1 MATVILDLKP
11 LGQRLNALKSTS
23 IDETCVDC
31 TRQNADEIRKRY
43 RDLELPCYEFVA
55 ALRDV
60 DRLNLLADH
69 AQLDP
74 APSLR
79 PFPFRIPRPPK
90 DHEFVKVW
98 SPGEAQNTDDA
109 TACSRLLLWFAVA
122 HNPIEFGADVLYW
135 QQLQM
140 ALPLYRPEGR
150 QKVRPIMRIPYGI
163 FNAAHSLLNA
173 ANDYTDAGLL
183 DDVDQP
189 QNENGDDISDPVK
202 YPTLK
207 KISDDLAVNSATLYR
222 WRQEGILVVRREGK
236 GYVCSKSELKRLRK
250 PR

>member
-11 LGQRLNALKSTS
+11 LGQRLNELESTS

-43 RDLELPCYEFVA
+43 RDLELPCYRFVA
-55 ALRDV
+55 ALRDI
-60 DRLNLLADH
+60 DRLDLLEDH

-90 DHEFVKVW
+90 DHEFAEIW

-109 TACSRLLLWFAVA
+109 MAYSRLLLWFAVA
-122 HNPIEFGADVLYW
+122 HKPIEFGADVLFW

-140 ALPLYRPEGR
+140 ALPLYRPKGS
-150 QKVRPIMRIPYGI
+150 QLVRPFMRIPEGV
-163 FNAAHSLLNA
+163 SNA
-173 ANDYTDAGLL
+173 ANSMFDAANDDAHAELL
-183 DDVDQP
+183 NDVDP
-189 QNENGDDISDPVK
+189 RPNENRDDISAPVK

-207 KISDDLAVNSATLYR
+207 MIADDLNIDSATLYR
-222 WRQEGILVVRREGK
+222 WRKEGILDVRREGK
-236 GYVCSKSELKRLRK
+236 GYVCSKSELNRLRK

>member
-1 MATVILDLKP
+1 LATETLDLKP
-11 LGQRLNALKSTS
+11 LGQRLNELESTS

-43 RDLELPCYEFVA
+43 RDLELPCYRFVA
-55 ALRDV
+55 ALRDI
-60 DRLNLLADH
+60 DRLDLLADH

-90 DHEFVKVW
+90 DHEFVEIW

-122 HNPIEFGADVLYW
+122 HEPKEFGADVLYW
-135 QQLQM
+135 QQVQK
-140 ALPLYRPEGR
+140 ALPLYGPDGGPLA
-150 QKVRPIMRIPYGI
+150 RPIIRIPDGVT
-163 FNAAHSLLNA
+163 NAAHSL
-173 ANDYTDAGLL
+173 YDATIDDADVGLL
-183 DDVDQP
+183 DDVDP
-189 QNENGDDISDPVK
+189 RPNENGDDISDPVK

-207 KISDDLAVNSATLYR
+207 MIADDLNIDSATLYR
-222 WRQEGILVVRREGK
+222 WRKEGIIDVRHEGK
-236 GYVCSKSELKRLRK
+236 GYVCSESAMNRLRK